1 MNQSFICSFVWY
13 LNLLA
18 WSVWLLACLV
28 WEISEL
34 RNRFNSSVTVDEPCP
49 PSAIQQN
56 NYVAPNELKTI
67 RFFDGSEM
75 REVDP
80 VRVAIAM
87 VTNERMKSLF
97 NDLKELND
105 LEANYCFDVKGFE
118 EVVRMCANE
127 MRPIL
132 EIPASSNLSDIE
144 LFELTVCFLGY
155 WKARQNPFEGP
166 EGVALV
172 EDYLQSQTGKQS

>member
-1 MNQSFICSFVWY
+1 MNQSVIWF
-13 LNLLA
+13 LDLLVFSIWIIA
-18 WSVWLLACLV
+18 
-28 WEISEL
+28 EIKS
-34 RNRFNSSVTVDEPCP
+34 RFNSSVTIDHPCP

-56 NYVAPNELKTI
+56 KYVVPNELKTI

-87 VTNERMKSLF
+87 VTNENIKSLF

-105 LEANYCFDVKGFE
+105 LEADSCFDVKGFE
-118 EVVRMCANE
+118 EVVRLCANE

-172 EDYLQSQTGKQS
+172 EDYLQSQIGKQS